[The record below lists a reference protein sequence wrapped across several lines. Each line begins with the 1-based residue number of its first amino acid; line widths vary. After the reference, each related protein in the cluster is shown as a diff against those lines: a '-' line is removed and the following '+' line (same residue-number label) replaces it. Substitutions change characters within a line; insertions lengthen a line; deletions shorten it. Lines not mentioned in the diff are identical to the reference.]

1 MFERSAILGLC
12 TVAIWSLCQ
21 GDCLY
26 AGDPITDGLL
36 ASLASQGQVAPHTN
50 AYHLTLTWDSVSNAD
65 AYAVIVR
72 SNGIETQRVWT
83 LGTEVTVSNLS
94 RLDACQFTAIAT
106 NSAGISAESA
116 PAVIHWMTVIESDSS
131 TGPWT
136 LLATNSF
143 VPTAPQHFVALS
155 NYNALALAK
164 PD

>member
-1 MFERSAILGLC
+1 M
-12 TVAIWSLCQ
+12 
-21 GDCLY
+21 
-26 AGDPITDGLL
+26 PN
-36 ASLASQGQVAPHTN
+36 TN
-50 AYHLTLTWDSVSNAD
+50 KFHLTLTWDSVSNAD

-83 LGTEVTVSNLS
+83 LGTEVIVSNLS

-106 NSAGISAESA
+106 NSAGASAESA
-116 PAVIHWMTVIESDSS
+116 PAVLHWMTVIESDSS